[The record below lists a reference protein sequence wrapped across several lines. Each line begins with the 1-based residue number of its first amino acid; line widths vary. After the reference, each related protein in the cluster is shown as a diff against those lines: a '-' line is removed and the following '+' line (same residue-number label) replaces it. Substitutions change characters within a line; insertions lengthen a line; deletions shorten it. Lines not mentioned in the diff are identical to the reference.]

1 MAQIV
6 KSNQRSKGICVFD
19 LLGKSERILGF
30 GGNFAKTPLEFH
42 SEAHP
47 RNFHGTDLPGEHCAK
62 DRKNSTRKT
71 GRPCASVDLPV
82 QGAVKIRLGD

>member
-62 DRKNSTRKT
+62 DRKNSTTADFRSIA
-71 GRPCASVDLPV
+71 P
-82 QGAVKIRLGD
+82 IR